1 VTLVSVETARAAMLA
16 PLRPLSLERVE
27 LAEAVGRILGEDVQA
42 TRPQPPFDASAMDGW
57 AVTAASTPGAL
68 RIVGESAA
76 GHGFQRMVEPGQ
88 SVRIF
93 TGAAV
98 PQGADA
104 VVIQEDAKRDGDIVV
119 VPPARVGDNIRP
131 TGQDFRKGD
140 LLLRRGARL
149 DPWRLALAASA
160 GLAALSLSR
169 RPKVA
174 ILATGEEIVPP
185 GTRPGPFQIFN
196 SGSVVLAAL
205 VGAWGGEA
213 LALDIAGDSAE
224 AIAAAA
230 KVPCDLLVTLGGASV
245 GDHDLV
251 KPAMERYLGL
261 ALAVDGV
268 NLRPGKPTW
277 FGKLDEGTWV
287 LGLPGNPASA
297 LVCAELFLKPL
308 LMTLQGADSRLR
320 TIPARLLVPL
330 VANGPREHW
339 MRARI
344 TSGADGALVA
354 DPFPDQDSA
363 LVTVFAEADALLCR
377 PARADASAA
386 GGLAEVL
393 TLERLR

>member
-16 PLRPLSLERVE
+16 PMRPLGLESVD
-27 LAEAVGRILGEDVQA
+27 LADAVGRILGEDVQA
-42 TRPQPPFDASAMDGW
+42 ARPQPPFDASAMDGW

-76 GHGFQRMVEPGQ
+76 GHGFQRVVGLDQ

-104 VVIQEDAKRDGDIVV
+104 VVIQEDAKRDGDSVV
-119 VPPARVGDNIRP
+119 VPSAKPGDNIRP

-140 LLLRRGARL
+140 LLLRRGSRL
-149 DPWRLALAASA
+149 DPWRLALAAAA
-160 GLAALSLSR
+160 GLAALRLSR

-174 ILATGEEIVPP
+174 ILATGEEVVPP

-205 VGAWGGEA
+205 VRAWGGEA
-213 LALDIAGDSAE
+213 LNLDIAGDSVE
-224 AIAAAA
+224 SIAAAA
-230 KVPCDLLVTLGGASV
+230 KVPCDVLVTLGGASV

-251 KPAMERYLGL
+251 KPALERYLGL

-268 NLRPGKPTW
+268 NVRPGKPTW
-277 FGKLDEGTWV
+277 FGRLGEGAWV
-287 LGLPGNPASA
+287 VGLPGNPASA
-297 LVCAELFLKPL
+297 LVCAELFLKPI

-320 TIPARLLVPL
+320 TIPARLLAPL
-330 VANGPREHW
+330 RANGPREHW
-339 MRARI
+339 MRTRL
-344 TSGADGALVA
+344 TSSADGALVA
-354 DPFPDQDSA
+354 DPFPDQDSS

-377 PARADASAA
+377 PARADPSPA
-386 GGLAEVL
+386 GGLAEIL
-393 TLERLR
+393 MLERLR